1 MSINVYVLSQ
11 HSTILIVLF
20 AREIR
25 AILTL
30 MRNFYKSRLR
40 KANTLNIWFVL
51 VFPST
56 GIYGSFFLRFVLSS
70 VYLWYVSVRGL
81 DMSTFPKAPRSSLTS
96 TNVAIRA
103 NIDED
108 KDEEEEDKDDS

>member
-20 AREIR
+20 TREIR

-56 GIYGSFFLRFVLSS
+56 GIYMVASSSDLYCLPSIFGMFLCAA
-70 VYLWYVSVRGL
+70 W
-81 DMSTFPKAPRSSLTS
+81 TCPHSLKRL
-96 TNVAIRA
+96 ALL
-103 NIDED
+103 
-108 KDEEEEDKDDS
+108 